1 MPICYSFSGI
11 FGRTVKKSCMKKLNG
26 LKFKE
31 SYVTSNIGEVLSS
44 EKLRELWRIHTKFRV
59 IENNKLD

>member
-1 MPICYSFSGI
+1 
-11 FGRTVKKSCMKKLNG
+11 MKKLNG